1 MVKRT
6 IAALAADGGVGVETV
21 RYYQRRGLLSEPKRP
36 IVGGVARGVRT
47 YSDADVQ
54 RLNFVRRAQAA
65 GFQLK
70 EIKQL
75 LAFEATD
82 NRAAVRELTRARVA
96 ALDREIAELTTARE
110 ALAALAVACSGRSKG
125 PCPILS
131 AFD

>member
-1 MVKRT
+1 MLKRT
-6 IAALAADGGVGVETV
+6 IAGLAMEGGVGVETV

-36 IVGGVARGVRT
+36 MVGGVARGVRT

-54 RLNFVRRAQAA
+54 RLHFVRRAQAA

-75 LAFEATD
+75 LAYQAAD
-82 NRAAVRELTRARVA
+82 NRVAARELARARVA
-96 ALDREIAELTTARE
+96 TLDREIAELTAARE
-110 ALAALAVACSGRSKG
+110 ALAALALACSARSKG
-125 PCPILS
+125 PCPILT